1 MSDFE
6 VERKPRD
13 EHVSLQPD
21 LVHGGRRE
29 GDGQADEAHDG
40 GGGLLGVG
48 VGVLGPQLTQ
58 QQHHSVAAGLKLF
71 YGAVI
76 MRIMQTWPFRNA
88 ARRVRPVRAV
98 LREFMES
105 QTNLEMA
112 AAFC

>member
-58 QQHHSVAAGLKLF
+58 KQHHSVAAGLKLF

-76 MRIMQTWPFRNA
+76 MRIMQTGPGM
-88 ARRVRPVRAV
+88 RPG
-98 LREFMES
+98 ES
-105 QTNLEMA
+105 GQSGPY
-112 AAFC
+112 